1 MVGIYYLTKARNY
14 LRTMKTIL
22 FSFSLLVISL
32 SINAQALYVAGDNN
46 SATTEIYV
54 NGQDGSSP
62 TLFVNGDLTVSNGK
76 IDNAAGLV
84 WIAGNTSYT
93 SSTNGGY
100 VSTGQ
105 LVFNGGLSQTI
116 NGDVINANRV
126 EVDNSNGVTIQS
138 GTLNIDSSLL
148 LSSGVFTQGASA
160 SVVLQSDAEFDA
172 YLDDFTGSGS
182 YAGQITDELYVAG
195 PTARQHL
202 ISSPI
207 SGASVS
213 NLDDDVSGYGSGV
226 SGNGADGVAV
236 TPAVPCDPTALGQG
250 SNYGNLFEY
259 NPTTAAASPC
269 VDQGGWIVRS
279 SGTLESA
286 RGYSAYLTGIGNI
299 LEIVGNPGS
308 GSFNYQV
315 DNVNFSGSGN
325 TASGNTASTYSGWD
339 LIGNP
344 YPSPISKDAFI
355 QGNTGVNSPSYYNSS
370 GTLSG
375 TYSAYAL
382 GESIPATQGF
392 AVRAGTLDG
401 VDITVNFTDAMR
413 TTSSGTFRDNWYE
426 HGLEV
431 EVRGNGF
438 ADKTFIAFGDDMTSL
453 FDPLF
458 EAYKFNSI
466 QGQPTLYTNLKDD
479 MQSINARN
487 TNQLGEVLPLGLN
500 PGADGTF
507 TLTFSGMESFPQG
520 GLLFLEDKATNT
532 WQDLTLNDTYTFNS
546 LAQDHS
552 DRFQLHLTPKVFAE
566 AIQGS
571 CTSPEGALELNIP
584 AYTLNGQNVVWDYV
598 VRQNGQTFTQGSAS
612 SSRSL
617 PIQVSGTYE
626 VELQYGNTTVNE
638 ILSVEVIEPII
649 LELPQQVTVIEG
661 NSLEIAPLTNATEF
675 IWTVDNEVVA
685 ETEELTLDGLSSG
698 VYTVMLEATNN
709 EGCTSSSTVDVMVDK
724 GVATNND
731 LEISLFTAFAQDDRI
746 QITLTD
752 HLMDATIE
760 LFSMDGKLI
769 SATQANATHHTFN
782 TSELA
787 AGIYTITLRKGGE
800 SYTQQLSIQR

>member
-1 MVGIYYLTKARNY
+1 
-14 LRTMKTIL
+14 MKTIL
-22 FSFSLLVISL
+22 FSFLLLVAGL
-32 SINAQALYVAGDNN
+32 SVNAQALYIAGDNN

-54 NGQDGSSP
+54 NGQDGSNP
-62 TLFVNGDLTVSNGK
+62 TLYVNGDLTVSNGK
-76 IDNAAGLV
+76 IDNASGLV

-105 LVFNGGLSQTI
+105 LVFNGGTSQTI

-172 YLDDFTGSGS
+172 YLDDFTGNGS

-195 PTARQHL
+195 ATARQHL

-226 SGNGADGVAV
+226 SGNGTDGVAV
-236 TPAVPCDPTALGQG
+236 TPSIPCDPNSLGQG

-269 VDQGGWIVRS
+269 VDQGGWVVRS
-279 SGTLESA
+279 SGSLESA
-286 RGYSAYLTGIGNI
+286 RGYSAYLTGNGNI

-325 TASGNTASTYSGWD
+325 TASGNTSSAYSGWD

-344 YPSPISKDAFI
+344 YPSPMSRDAFI
-355 QGNTGVNSPSYYNSS
+355 VGNTGVNSPSYYNPS
-370 GTLSG
+370 GTYSG
-375 TYSAYAL
+375 TYSAYSI

-392 AVRAGTLDG
+392 AVRAGTLNG
-401 VDITVNFTDAMR
+401 VDVSVNFTDAMR
-413 TTSSGTFRDNWYE
+413 TTTSGTFRNDWYE

-438 ADKTFIAFGDDMTSL
+438 ADKTFIAFGDDMTSM
-453 FDPLF
+453 FDPLY

-487 TNQLGEVLPLGLN
+487 TNQLGEILPLGLN

-532 WQDLTLNDTYTFNS
+532 WQDLTLNDTYTFNA

-571 CTSPEGALELNIP
+571 CMSPEGALELNIP

-598 VRQNGQTFTQGSAS
+598 VRHNGQAFTQGSAS

-617 PIQVSGTYE
+617 PVVVSGMYE
-626 VELQYGNTTVNE
+626 VELQYGSTTVHE

-649 LELPQQVTVIEG
+649 LDLPQQLTVIEG
-661 NSLEIAPLTNATEF
+661 NSLDIAPLTNATEF
-675 IWTVDNEVVA
+675 VWMMDNEVIS
-685 ETEELTLDGLSSG
+685 ETENLSLEGLTAG
-698 VYTVMLEATNN
+698 VYTVTLEASDN
-709 EGCTSSSTVDVMVDK
+709 EGCTSSSTVEVIVDK
-724 GVATNND
+724 GVTSNND
-731 LEISLFTAFAQDDRI
+731 LDASLFTAVALNDRI
-746 QITLTD
+746 QVTLTD
-752 HLMDATIE
+752 NLMGATIE
-760 LFSMDGKLI
+760 LFAMDGKLM
-769 SATQANATHHTFN
+769 SAMQANATNHTFN
-782 TSELA
+782 TSDLA

>member
-1 MVGIYYLTKARNY
+1 M
-14 LRTMKTIL
+14 L
-22 FSFSLLVISL
+22 FSFIMLIAGLSL
-32 SINAQALYVAGDNN
+32 NAQALYVAGDNN

-54 NGQDGSSP
+54 NGQDGSNP

-76 IDNAAGLV
+76 IDNVSGLV

-100 VSTGQ
+100 ISTGK
-105 LVFNGGLSQTI
+105 LVFNGGTSQTI

-126 EVDNSNGVTIQS
+126 EIDNFNGVTIQS

-148 LSSGVFTQGASA
+148 LSSGVFTQGSSA
-160 SVVLQSDAEFDA
+160 SVILQSDAEFDA

-182 YAGQITDELYVAG
+182 YAGQITDQLFVAG
-195 PTARQHL
+195 ATARQHL

-213 NLDDDVSGYGSGV
+213 SLDDDVSGYGSGV
-226 SGNGADGVAV
+226 SGNGTDGVAV
-236 TPAVPCDPTALGQG
+236 TPSVPCDPTSLGQG

-269 VDQGGWIVRS
+269 VDQGGWVVRS
-279 SGTLESA
+279 SGSLESA
-286 RGYSAYLTGIGNI
+286 RGYSAYLTGNGNI

-308 GSFNYQV
+308 GSLNYQA
-315 DNVNFSGSGN
+315 DNVIFSGSGN
-325 TASGNTASTYSGWD
+325 TASGNTASAYSGWD

-344 YPSPISKDAFI
+344 YPSPMSRDAFI
-355 QGNTGVNSPSYYNSS
+355 QGNTGVNSPSYYNPS
-370 GTLSG
+370 GTYSG
-375 TYSAYAL
+375 TYSAYSI

-392 AVRAGTLDG
+392 AVRAGSLNG
-401 VDITVNFTDAMR
+401 VDVTVNFSDAMR
-413 TTSSGTFRDNWYE
+413 TTTSGTFRNDWYE

-438 ADKTFIAFGDDMTSL
+438 ADKTFIAFGEDMTPM
-453 FDPLF
+453 FDPLY
-458 EAYKFNSI
+458 EAFKFNSI
-466 QGQPTLYTNLKDD
+466 QGQPTLYTNFSDA

-487 TNQLGEVLPLGLN
+487 TNQLGEILPLGLN

-532 WQDLTLNDTYTFNS
+532 WQDLTLNDTYTFDA
-546 LAQDHS
+546 LAQDNA

-571 CTSPEGALELNIP
+571 CASPEGALELNIP

-598 VRQNGQTFTQGSAS
+598 VRHNGQAFTQGSAS

-617 PIQVSGTYE
+617 PIEVSGNYE
-626 VELQYGNTTVNE
+626 VELQYGSTIVHE
-638 ILSVEVIEPII
+638 ILSVEVIEPIL
-649 LELPQQVTVIEG
+649 LELPQQLTLIEG
-661 NSLEIAPLTNATEF
+661 NSLNITPLTNANEF
-675 IWTVDNEVVA
+675 VWKMDNEVVS
-685 ETEELTLDGLSSG
+685 ETENLIIEGLTAG
-698 VYTVMLEATNN
+698 VYTVTLEASDN
-709 EGCTSSSTVDVMVDK
+709 EGCTLSSSVEVFVDK
-724 GVATNND
+724 GVASNND
-731 LEISLFTAFAQDDRI
+731 LDISLFTAVAQNDGI

-752 HLMDATIE
+752 HLMGANIE
-760 LFSMDGKLI
+760 LFAMDGKLI
-769 SATQANATHHTFN
+769 SAMQASATHHTFN
-782 TSELA
+782 TSDLA

-800 SYTQQLSIQR
+800 SYTQQLLIQR

>member
-1 MVGIYYLTKARNY
+1 M
-14 LRTMKTIL
+14 
-22 FSFSLLVISL
+22 
-32 SINAQALYVAGDNN
+32 
-46 SATTEIYV
+46 
-54 NGQDGSSP
+54 
-62 TLFVNGDLTVSNGK
+62 
-76 IDNAAGLV
+76 
-84 WIAGNTSYT
+84 
-93 SSTNGGY
+93 
-100 VSTGQ
+100 
-105 LVFNGGLSQTI
+105 
-116 NGDVINANRV
+116 
-126 EVDNSNGVTIQS
+126 
-138 GTLNIDSSLL
+138 
-148 LSSGVFTQGASA
+148 
-160 SVVLQSDAEFDA
+160 VLQSDAEFDA
-172 YLDDFTGSGS
+172 YLDDFTGNGS
-182 YAGQITDELYVAG
+182 YAGQIIDELYVAG
-195 PTARQHL
+195 ATARQHL

-226 SGNGADGVAV
+226 SGNGTDGVAV
-236 TPAVPCDPTALGQG
+236 TPSIPCDPNSLGQG

-269 VDQGGWIVRS
+269 VDQGGWVVRS

-286 RGYSAYLTGIGNI
+286 RGFSAYLTGNGNI

-308 GSFNYQV
+308 GSFNYQA

-325 TASGNTASTYSGWD
+325 TASGNTSSAYSGWD

-344 YPSPISKDAFI
+344 YPSPMSRDAFI
-355 QGNTGVNSPSYYNSS
+355 VGNTGVNSPSYYNP
-370 GTLSG
+370 SG
-375 TYSAYAL
+375 TYSGTYSPYSI

-392 AVRAGTLDG
+392 AVRAGTLNG
-401 VDITVNFTDAMR
+401 VDVTVNFTDAMR
-413 TTSSGTFRDNWYE
+413 TTTSGTFRNDWYE

-431 EVRGNGF
+431 EVSGNGF
-438 ADKTFIAFGDDMTSL
+438 ADKTFIAFGDDMTST
-453 FDPLF
+453 FDPLY

-487 TNQLGEVLPLGLN
+487 INQLGEILPLGLN

-532 WQDLTLNDTYTFNS
+532 WQDLTLNDTYTFNA

-552 DRFQLHLTPKVFAE
+552 DRFQLHLTPKVFVE

-584 AYTLNGQNVVWDYV
+584 AYTLNGQNVAWDYV
-598 VRQNGQTFTQGSAS
+598 VRHNGQAFTQGSAS

-617 PIQVSGTYE
+617 PVAVSGMYE
-626 VELQYGNTTVNE
+626 VELQYGSTTVHE

-649 LELPQQVTVIEG
+649 LDLPQQLTVIEG
-661 NSLEIAPLTNATEF
+661 NSLDIDPLTNATEF
-675 IWTVDNEVVA
+675 VWMMDNEVIS
-685 ETEELTLDGLSSG
+685 ETENLSLEGLTAG
-698 VYTVMLEATNN
+698 VYTVTLEATDN
-709 EGCTSSSTVDVMVDK
+709 EGCTASSTVEVIVDK
-724 GVATNND
+724 GVTSNND
-731 LEISLFTAFAQDDRI
+731 LDASLFTAVALNDRI
-746 QITLTD
+746 QVTLTD
-752 HLMDATIE
+752 HLMGATIE
-760 LFSMDGKLI
+760 LFAMDGKLI
-769 SATQANATHHTFN
+769 SAMQANATHHMFN
-782 TSELA
+782 TSDLA

>member
-1 MVGIYYLTKARNY
+1 
-14 LRTMKTIL
+14 MKTIL
-22 FSFSLLVISL
+22 FSFIMLIAGLSL
-32 SINAQALYVAGDNN
+32 NAQALYVAGDNN

-54 NGQDGSSP
+54 NGQDGSNP

-76 IDNAAGLV
+76 IDNVSGLV

-100 VSTGQ
+100 ISTGK
-105 LVFNGGLSQTI
+105 LVFNGGTSQTI

-126 EVDNSNGVTIQS
+126 EVDNFNGVTIQS

-148 LSSGVFTQGASA
+148 LSSGVFTQGSSA
-160 SVVLQSDAEFDA
+160 SVILQSDAEFDA

-182 YAGQITDELYVAG
+182 YAGQITDQLFVAG
-195 PTARQHL
+195 ATARQHL

-213 NLDDDVSGYGSGV
+213 SLDDDVSGYGSGV
-226 SGNGADGVAV
+226 SGNGTDGVAV
-236 TPAVPCDPTALGQG
+236 TPSVPCDPTSLGQG

-269 VDQGGWIVRS
+269 VDQGGWVVRS
-279 SGTLESA
+279 SGSLESA
-286 RGYSAYLTGIGNI
+286 RGYSAYLTGNGNI

-308 GSFNYQV
+308 GSLNYQA
-315 DNVNFSGSGN
+315 DNVIFSGSGN
-325 TASGNTASTYSGWD
+325 TASGNTASAYSGWD

-344 YPSPISKDAFI
+344 YPSPMSRDAFI
-355 QGNTGVNSPSYYNSS
+355 QGNTGVNSPSYYNPS
-370 GTLSG
+370 GTYSG
-375 TYSAYAL
+375 TYSAYSI

-392 AVRAGTLDG
+392 AVRAGSLNG
-401 VDITVNFTDAMR
+401 VDVTVNFSDAMR
-413 TTSSGTFRDNWYE
+413 TTTSGTFRNDWYE

-438 ADKTFIAFGDDMTSL
+438 ADKTFIAFGEDMTPM
-453 FDPLF
+453 FDPLY
-458 EAYKFNSI
+458 EAFKFNSI
-466 QGQPTLYTNLKDD
+466 QGQPTLYTNFSDA

-487 TNQLGEVLPLGLN
+487 TNQLGEILPLGLN

-532 WQDLTLNDTYTFNS
+532 WQDLTLNDTYTFDA
-546 LAQDHS
+546 LAQDNA

-571 CTSPEGALELNIP
+571 CASPEGALELNIP

-598 VRQNGQTFTQGSAS
+598 VRHNGQAFTQGSAS

-617 PIQVSGTYE
+617 PIEVSGNYE
-626 VELQYGNTTVNE
+626 VELQYGSTIVHE
-638 ILSVEVIEPII
+638 ILSVEVIEPIL
-649 LELPQQVTVIEG
+649 LELPQQLTLIEG
-661 NSLEIAPLTNATEF
+661 NSLNITPLTNANEF
-675 IWTVDNEVVA
+675 VWKMDNEVVS
-685 ETEELTLDGLSSG
+685 ETENLIIEGLTAG
-698 VYTVMLEATNN
+698 VYTVTLEASDN
-709 EGCTSSSTVDVMVDK
+709 EGCTSSSSVQVFVDK
-724 GVATNND
+724 GVASNND
-731 LEISLFTAFAQDDRI
+731 LDISLFTAVAQNDGI

-752 HLMDATIE
+752 HLMGANIE
-760 LFSMDGKLI
+760 LFAMDGKLI
-769 SATQANATHHTFN
+769 SAMQASATHHMFN
-782 TSELA
+782 TSDLA

-800 SYTQQLSIQR
+800 SYTQQLLIQR

>member
-1 MVGIYYLTKARNY
+1 MLIAGL
-14 LRTMKTIL
+14 
-22 FSFSLLVISL
+22 SL
-32 SINAQALYVAGDNN
+32 NAQALYVAGDNN

-54 NGQDGSSP
+54 NGQDGSNP

-76 IDNAAGLV
+76 IDNVSGLV

-100 VSTGQ
+100 ISTGK
-105 LVFNGGLSQTI
+105 LVFNGGTSQTI

-126 EVDNSNGVTIQS
+126 EVDNFNGVTIQS

-148 LSSGVFTQGASA
+148 LSSGVFTQGSSA
-160 SVVLQSDAEFDA
+160 SVILQSDAEFDA

-182 YAGQITDELYVAG
+182 YAGQITDQLFVAG
-195 PTARQHL
+195 ATARQHL

-213 NLDDDVSGYGSGV
+213 SLDDDVSGYGSGV
-226 SGNGADGVAV
+226 SGNGTDGVAV
-236 TPAVPCDPTALGQG
+236 TPLVPCDPTSLGQG

-269 VDQGGWIVRS
+269 VDQGGWVVRS
-279 SGTLESA
+279 SGSLESA
-286 RGYSAYLTGIGNI
+286 RGYSAYLTGNGNI

-308 GSFNYQV
+308 GSLNYQA
-315 DNVNFSGSGN
+315 DNVIFSGSGN
-325 TASGNTASTYSGWD
+325 TASGNTASAYSGWD

-344 YPSPISKDAFI
+344 YPSPMSRDAFI
-355 QGNTGVNSPSYYNSS
+355 QGNTGVNSPSYYNPS
-370 GTLSG
+370 GTYSG
-375 TYSAYAL
+375 TYSAYSI

-392 AVRAGTLDG
+392 AVRAGSLNG
-401 VDITVNFTDAMR
+401 VDVTVNFSDAMR
-413 TTSSGTFRDNWYE
+413 TTTSGTFRNDWYE

-438 ADKTFIAFGDDMTSL
+438 ADKTFIAFGEDMTPM
-453 FDPLF
+453 FDPLY
-458 EAYKFNSI
+458 EAFKFNSI
-466 QGQPTLYTNLKDD
+466 QGQPTLYTNFSDA

-487 TNQLGEVLPLGLN
+487 TNQLGEILPLGLN

-532 WQDLTLNDTYTFNS
+532 WQDLTLNDTYTFDA
-546 LAQDHS
+546 LAQDNA

-571 CTSPEGALELNIP
+571 CASPEGALELNIP

-598 VRQNGQTFTQGSAS
+598 VRHNGQAFTQGSAS

-617 PIQVSGTYE
+617 PIEVSGNYE
-626 VELQYGNTTVNE
+626 VELQYGSTIVHE
-638 ILSVEVIEPII
+638 ILSVEVIEPIL
-649 LELPQQVTVIEG
+649 LELPQQLTLIEG
-661 NSLEIAPLTNATEF
+661 NSLNITPLTNANEF
-675 IWTVDNEVVA
+675 VWKMDNEVVS
-685 ETEELTLDGLSSG
+685 ETENLIIEGLTAG
-698 VYTVMLEATNN
+698 VYTVTLEASDN
-709 EGCTSSSTVDVMVDK
+709 EGCTSSSSVQVFVDK
-724 GVATNND
+724 GVASNND
-731 LEISLFTAFAQDDRI
+731 LDISLFTAVAQNDGI

-752 HLMDATIE
+752 HLMGANIE
-760 LFSMDGKLI
+760 LFAMDGKLI
-769 SATQANATHHTFN
+769 SAMQASATHHMFN
-782 TSELA
+782 TSDLA

-800 SYTQQLSIQR
+800 SYTQQLLIQR

>member
-1 MVGIYYLTKARNY
+1 MLIAGL
-14 LRTMKTIL
+14 
-22 FSFSLLVISL
+22 SL
-32 SINAQALYVAGDNN
+32 NAQALYVAGDNN

-54 NGQDGSSP
+54 NGQDGSNP

-76 IDNAAGLV
+76 IDNVSGLV

-100 VSTGQ
+100 ISTGK
-105 LVFNGGLSQTI
+105 LVFNGGTSQTI

-126 EVDNSNGVTIQS
+126 EVDNFNGVTIQS

-148 LSSGVFTQGASA
+148 LSSGVFTQGSSA
-160 SVVLQSDAEFDA
+160 SVILQSDAEFDA

-182 YAGQITDELYVAG
+182 YAGQITDQLFVAG
-195 PTARQHL
+195 ATATQHL

-213 NLDDDVSGYGSGV
+213 SLDDDVSGYGSGV
-226 SGNGADGVAV
+226 SGNGTDGVAV
-236 TPAVPCDPTALGQG
+236 TPLVPCDSTSLAQG

-269 VDQGGWIVRS
+269 VDQGGWVVRS
-279 SGTLESA
+279 SGSLESA
-286 RGYSAYLTGIGNI
+286 RGYSAYLTGNGNI

-308 GSFNYQV
+308 GSLNYQV
-315 DNVNFSGSGN
+315 DNVIFSGSGN
-325 TASGNTASTYSGWD
+325 TASGITASNYSGWD

-344 YPSPISKDAFI
+344 YPSPMSRDAFI
-355 QGNTGVNSPSYYNSS
+355 QGNTGVNSPSYYNPS
-370 GTLSG
+370 GTYSG
-375 TYSAYAL
+375 TYSAYSI

-392 AVRAGTLDG
+392 AVRAGSLNG
-401 VDITVNFTDAMR
+401 VDVTVNFSDAMR
-413 TTSSGTFRDNWYE
+413 TTTSGTFRNDWYE

-438 ADKTFIAFGDDMTSL
+438 ADKTFIAFGEDMTPM
-453 FDPLF
+453 FDPLY
-458 EAYKFNSI
+458 EAFKFNSI
-466 QGQPTLYTNLKDD
+466 QGQPTLYTNFSDA

-487 TNQLGEVLPLGLN
+487 TNQLGEILPLGLN

-532 WQDLTLNDTYTFNS
+532 WRDLTLNDTYTFDA
-546 LAQDHS
+546 LAQDNA

-598 VRQNGQTFTQGSAS
+598 VRHNGQAFTQGSAS

-617 PIQVSGTYE
+617 PIEVSGNYE
-626 VELQYGNTTVNE
+626 VELQYGSTIVHE
-638 ILSVEVIEPII
+638 ILSVEVIEPIL
-649 LELPQQVTVIEG
+649 LELPQQLTLIEG
-661 NSLEIAPLTNATEF
+661 NSLNITPLTNANEF
-675 IWTVDNEVVA
+675 VWKMDNEVVS
-685 ETEELTLDGLSSG
+685 ETENLIIEGLTAG
-698 VYTVMLEATNN
+698 VYTVTLEASDN
-709 EGCTSSSTVDVMVDK
+709 EGCTLSSSVEVFVDK
-724 GVATNND
+724 GVASNND
-731 LEISLFTAFAQDDRI
+731 LDISLFTAVAQNDGI

-752 HLMDATIE
+752 HLMGANIE
-760 LFSMDGKLI
+760 LFAMDGKLI
-769 SATQANATHHTFN
+769 SAMQASATHHTFN
-782 TSELA
+782 TSDLA

-800 SYTQQLSIQR
+800 SYTQQLLIQR

>member
-1 MVGIYYLTKARNY
+1 
-14 LRTMKTIL
+14 MKTIL
-22 FSFSLLVISL
+22 FSFSMLVAGFSL
-32 SINAQALYVAGDNN
+32 NAQALYVAGDNN
-46 SATTEIYV
+46 SATTEIYI
-54 NGQDGSSP
+54 NGQDGSNP
-62 TLFVNGDLTVSNGK
+62 TLHVNGDLTVSNGK
-76 IDNAAGLV
+76 IDNASGLV
-84 WIAGNTSYT
+84 WITGNTTYT

-100 VSTGQ
+100 VSTGR
-105 LVFNGGLSQTI
+105 LVFNGSTTQSI

-126 EVDNSNGVTIQS
+126 EVDNANGVTIQS

-148 LSSGVFTQGASA
+148 LSSGVFTQGTLA

-172 YLDDFTGSGS
+172 FLDDFTGVGS

-195 PTARQHL
+195 ATARQHL

-207 SGASVS
+207 SGASVA

-226 SGNGADGVAV
+226 SGNGNDGVAE

-269 VDQGGWIVRS
+269 VDQGGWVVRS
-279 SGTLESA
+279 SGVLESA
-286 RGYSAYLTGIGNI
+286 RGFSAYLTGNGNI

-308 GSFNYQV
+308 GSLNYQA
-315 DNVNFSGSGN
+315 DNVIFSGSGN
-325 TASGNTASTYSGWD
+325 TAAGFTASAYSGWD

-344 YPSPISKDAFI
+344 YPSPMSRDAFI
-355 QGNTGVNSPSYYNSS
+355 QGNTGVNSPSYYNPS
-370 GTLSG
+370 GTYSG
-375 TYSAYAL
+375 TYSAYTI

-392 AVRAGTLDG
+392 AVRAGTLNG
-401 VDITVNFTDAMR
+401 VDVTVNFTDAMR
-413 TTSSGTFRDNWYE
+413 TTTSGTFRNDWYE

-438 ADKTFIAFGDDMTSL
+438 ADKTFIAFGEDMTSL

-487 TNQLGEVLPLGLN
+487 TNQLGEILPLGLN
-500 PGADGTF
+500 AGADGIY

-532 WQDLTLNDTYTFNS
+532 WQDLTLNDTYTFNA
-546 LAQDHS
+546 LAEDHG
-552 DRFQLHLTPKVFAE
+552 DRFQLHLTPKVLAE

-571 CTSPEGALELNIP
+571 CESPEGALELNIP

-598 VRQNGQTFTQGSAS
+598 VRHNGQAFTQGSAS

-617 PIQVSGTYE
+617 PIEISGMYE
-626 VELQYGNTTVNE
+626 VELQYGNTVVNE
-638 ILSVEVIEPII
+638 ILSVEVIEPIT
-649 LELPQQVTVIEG
+649 LELPQHLTLIEG
-661 NSLEIAPLTNATEF
+661 NSLDINPLTNATEF
-675 IWTVDNEVVA
+675 VWTMDNEVVC
-685 ETEELTLDGLSSG
+685 ETENLTLEGLTAG
-698 VYTVMLEATNN
+698 VYTLTIEAKDN
-709 EGCTSSSTVDVMVDK
+709 EGCTSSSSVEVIVDK
-724 GVATNND
+724 GVTSNND
-731 LEISLFTAFAQDDRI
+731 IDVSLFTAVAQNDRI
-746 QITLTD
+746 EVTLTD
-752 HLMDATIE
+752 YLMGATIE
-760 LFSMDGKLI
+760 LFAMDGKLI
-769 SATQANATHHTFN
+769 SAMQANATHHAFD
-782 TSELA
+782 TSDLA
-787 AGIYTITLRKGGE
+787 AGIYSITLRKSGE

>member
-1 MVGIYYLTKARNY
+1 MLIAGL
-14 LRTMKTIL
+14 
-22 FSFSLLVISL
+22 SL
-32 SINAQALYVAGDNN
+32 NAQALYVAGDNN

-54 NGQDGSSP
+54 NGQDGSNP

-76 IDNAAGLV
+76 IDNVSGLV

-100 VSTGQ
+100 ISTGK
-105 LVFNGGLSQTI
+105 LVFNGGTSQTI

-126 EVDNSNGVTIQS
+126 EVDNFNGVTIQS

-148 LSSGVFTQGASA
+148 LSSGVFTQGSSA
-160 SVVLQSDAEFDA
+160 SVILQSDAEFDA

-182 YAGQITDELYVAG
+182 YAGQITDQLFVAG
-195 PTARQHL
+195 ATARQHL

-213 NLDDDVSGYGSGV
+213 SLDDDVSGYGSGV
-226 SGNGADGVAV
+226 SGNGTDGVAV
-236 TPAVPCDPTALGQG
+236 TPSVPCDPTSLGQG

-269 VDQGGWIVRS
+269 VDQGGWVVRS
-279 SGTLESA
+279 SGSLESA
-286 RGYSAYLTGIGNI
+286 RGYSAYLTGNGNI

-308 GSFNYQV
+308 GSLNYQA
-315 DNVNFSGSGN
+315 DNVIFSGSGN
-325 TASGNTASTYSGWD
+325 TASGNTASAYSGWD

-344 YPSPISKDAFI
+344 YPSPMSRDAFI
-355 QGNTGVNSPSYYNSS
+355 QGNTGVNSPSYYNPS
-370 GTLSG
+370 GTYSG
-375 TYSAYAL
+375 TYSAYSI

-392 AVRAGTLDG
+392 AVRAGSLNG
-401 VDITVNFTDAMR
+401 VDVTVNFSDAMR
-413 TTSSGTFRDNWYE
+413 TTTSGTFRNDWYE

-438 ADKTFIAFGDDMTSL
+438 ADKTFIAFGEDMTPM
-453 FDPLF
+453 FDPLY
-458 EAYKFNSI
+458 EAFKFNSI
-466 QGQPTLYTNLKDD
+466 QGQPTLYTNFSDA

-487 TNQLGEVLPLGLN
+487 TNQLGEILPLGLN

-532 WQDLTLNDTYTFNS
+532 WQDLTLNDTYTFDA
-546 LAQDHS
+546 LAQDNA

-571 CTSPEGALELNIP
+571 CASPEGALELNIP

-598 VRQNGQTFTQGSAS
+598 VRHNGQAFTQGSAS

-617 PIQVSGTYE
+617 PIEVSGNYE
-626 VELQYGNTTVNE
+626 VELQYGSTIVHE
-638 ILSVEVIEPII
+638 ILSVEVIEPIL
-649 LELPQQVTVIEG
+649 LELPQQLTLIEG
-661 NSLEIAPLTNATEF
+661 NSLNITPLTNANEF
-675 IWTVDNEVVA
+675 VWKMDNEVVS
-685 ETEELTLDGLSSG
+685 ETENLIIEGLTAG
-698 VYTVMLEATNN
+698 VYTVTLEASDN
-709 EGCTSSSTVDVMVDK
+709 EGCTSSSSVQVFVDK
-724 GVATNND
+724 GVASNND
-731 LEISLFTAFAQDDRI
+731 LDISLFTAVAQNDGI

-752 HLMDATIE
+752 HLMGANIE
-760 LFSMDGKLI
+760 LFAMDGKLI
-769 SATQANATHHTFN
+769 SAMQASATHHMFN
-782 TSELA
+782 TSDLA

-800 SYTQQLSIQR
+800 SYTQQLLIQR